1 MELPPRNIDVNVHP
15 TKREVHF
22 LHEEDIV
29 DSISQAIEKRL
40 KGSNE
45 SRSFSVQP
53 ITAMLG
59 VSSAANGD
67 AKQRRRESVM
77 EEEEK
82 KEEAEE
88 SDEEMKKCESDSED
102 EADRSADS
110 IEIDLSQKPTPPS
123 KKYQPALAPQRL
135 VRTDHRSNTI
145 DKYCFLESQRTQLSQ
160 PSQGTTDDR
169 NISPEKKSK
178 RYDFAESDSVARS
191 SNPKKRKL
199 SETQSS
205 QGTNLRLLLNTV

>member
-1 MELPPRNIDVNVHP
+1 MTDLFNLVIPH
-15 TKREVHF
+15 KVHF

-59 VSSAANGD
+59 ISSASSGD
-67 AKQRRRESVM
+67 ASAKQRRRESVM

-82 KEEAEE
+82 KEEAEP
-88 SDEEMKKCESDSED
+88 SDEEMKKRESDSED

-123 KKYQPALAPQRL
+123 KKYQPALVSSSVSFLQRI
-135 VRTDHRSNTI
+135 H
-145 DKYCFLESQRTQLSQ
+145 QLISCYALSFMNVIGTAASGANR
-160 PSQGTTDDR
+160 PS
-169 NISPEKKSK
+169 
-178 RYDFAESDSVARS
+178 
-191 SNPKKRKL
+191 L
-199 SETQSS
+199 
-205 QGTNLRLLLNTV
+205 

>member
-1 MELPPRNIDVNVHP
+1 M
-15 TKREVHF
+15 HF

-59 VSSAANGD
+59 ISSANNSDAS

-77 EEEEK
+77 DEEAK
-82 KEEAEE
+82 KEEAES
-88 SDEEMKKCESDSED
+88 SDDETKKRESED

-123 KKYQPALAPQRL
+123 KKYQPALVRFL
-135 VRTDHRSNTI
+135 VLISCQPDLETI
-145 DKYCFLESQRTQLSQ
+145 
-160 PSQGTTDDR
+160 
-169 NISPEKKSK
+169 
-178 RYDFAESDSVARS
+178 ARS
-191 SNPKKRKL
+191 YCCCICLGNGCDRRHS
-199 SETQSS
+199 
-205 QGTNLRLLLNTV
+205 V

>member
-1 MELPPRNIDVNVHP
+1 MAIFGLICLLVDAFVQQ
-15 TKREVHF
+15 VHF

-59 VSSAANGD
+59 IPSATSGD
-67 AKQRRRESVM
+67 ASAKQRRRESVM

-82 KEEAEE
+82 KEEVES
-88 SDEEMKKCESDSED
+88 SDEEMEKRESDEED

-110 IEIDLSQKPTPPS
+110 IELDLSQKPTPPS
-123 KKYQPALAPQRL
+123 KKYQPALVSLPFSRFL
-135 VRTDHRSNTI
+135 RRISHSVSCCVWCRHRSAWCEPTI
-145 DKYCFLESQRTQLSQ
+145 APTR
-160 PSQGTTDDR
+160 
-169 NISPEKKSK
+169 
-178 RYDFAESDSVARS
+178 
-191 SNPKKRKL
+191 
-199 SETQSS
+199 
-205 QGTNLRLLLNTV
+205 